1 VAAAHELGHILLGS
15 SSHSPDGLMQARLKP
30 KDLENASFG
39 RLFFTSRQAAT
50 IRAEATIRNNLQ
62 DPEAIARK

>member
-1 VAAAHELGHILLGS
+1 
-15 SSHSPDGLMQARLKP
+15 MQARLKP